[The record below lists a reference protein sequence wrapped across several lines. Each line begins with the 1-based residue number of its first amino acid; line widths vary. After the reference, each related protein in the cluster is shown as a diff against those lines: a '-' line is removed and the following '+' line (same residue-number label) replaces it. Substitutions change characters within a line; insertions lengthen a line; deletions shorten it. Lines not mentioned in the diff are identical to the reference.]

1 MNKSIRFIL
10 VTVLAV
16 IAGTFYVSAQEL
28 NKQGYAPLTKGLSLT
43 YTNYDDDGEFSGT
56 YIMNVVSV
64 DLKITENEKIG
75 KIIFDQHF
83 FDDDNEPV
91 LSGDNNLQM
100 TVMIGPDGHFSKMK
114 EFRKL
119 MKVKEAVSKGDASS
133 IPDDIQVGTII
144 PDGVMNVSA
153 GNMDAKILT
162 SDRKVVRE
170 EIISTP
176 AGEFDTFVVAENQVT
191 KSIVSIEYRLETWY
205 AKGIGAVKQVV
216 YDKKGRLKMSQ
227 VLTSYKI
234 EQ

>member
-1 MNKSIRFIL
+1 
-10 VTVLAV
+10 
-16 IAGTFYVSAQEL
+16 
-28 NKQGYAPLTKGLSLT
+28 
-43 YTNYDDDGEFSGT
+43 
-56 YIMNVVSV
+56 
-64 DLKITENEKIG
+64 
-75 KIIFDQHF
+75 
-83 FDDDNEPV
+83 
-91 LSGDNNLQM
+91 
-100 TVMIGPDGHFSKMK
+100 
-114 EFRKL
+114 
-119 MKVKEAVSKGDASS
+119 
-133 IPDDIQVGTII
+133 
-144 PDGVMNVSA
+144 MNVSA

-170 EIISTP
+170 ERISTP